1 MISKILVIADPSK
14 EGLELVLDALQTVRK
29 HHPSIEVIF
38 VSSLS
43 EISLK
48 NLGSNILNLLFKEQ
62 KQAIERAE
70 EYFTRMDIPHQFT
83 VIASPH
89 WDRIF
94 DEMRKGNQDL
104 IIFQGEFLRVLR
116 EDDLNQELYSQINF
130 KPKCPILVI
139 NEPETVASCGS
150 FYSESSGNQGSN
162 IVEDN

>member
-1 MISKILVIADPSK
+1 MMISKILVIADSSK
-14 EGLELVLDALQTVRK
+14 EGWESVLDALQTVRK
-29 HHPSIEVIF
+29 HQPNIKVIF
-38 VSSLS
+38 VSCLS

-48 NLGSNILNLLFKEQ
+48 NSGSNILNLLFKEE

-94 DEMRKGNQDL
+94 DEMRKGDQDL
-104 IIFQGEFLRVLR
+104 IIFQGEFLRVPR
-116 EDDLNQELYSQINF
+116 EDDMNLGLYSQINF

-139 NEPETVASCGS
+139 NEPETAAFSRP
-150 FYSESSGNQGSN
+150 FYSTIS
-162 IVEDN
+162 